1 MKKVLAIFTAAIL
14 TLGLTACGAKTD
26 APISDTPAPSS
37 QVTSTDP
44 VQSDVPD
51 TDVSSDTAAGDTS
64 SKQEKPASSKPA
76 APSSSKPQ
84 TPASSKQQTPTP
96 SKQQTPSQPTVTL
109 TEFYNPNNNLYDKDA
124 VVVRPRHLYW
134 KDGKLVAECFVINGY
149 DFTVSNI
156 NVKYLIFSNAQG
168 EIVNG
173 GFGVLQGLVLQPRT
187 HGIWTFTFSGDAVTK
202 YGADLR
208 SIQYNSRVTTG

>member
-37 QVTSTDP
+37 QIISTDP

-51 TDVSSDTAAGDTS
+51 TDVSSDIAAGDTS
-64 SKQEKPASSKPA
+64 SKQEKPASSKQ
-76 APSSSKPQ
+76 Q
-84 TPASSKQQTPTP
+84 TPASSKQQTP
-96 SKQQTPSQPTVTL
+96 SQPTATL
-109 TEFYNPNNNLYDKDA
+109 TEFYNPNNNFYDKDA